1 MKKSF
6 LIILCSFFLASPFY
20 SCRETKD
27 AAEETGEAVEEGV
40 EEVGENT
47 GISGDDDL

>member
-1 MKKSF
+1 MKKYLF
-6 LIILCSFFLASPFY
+6 LIFFSFALSSPLI
-20 SCRETKD
+20 SCRETQE

-47 GISGDDDL
+47 GVGGTDDM

>member
-1 MKKSF
+1 MKKYFF
-6 LIILCSFFLASPFY
+6 LILFSFALSTSLI
-20 SCRETKD
+20 SCRETQD

-47 GISGDDDL
+47 GLGGDDDM

>member
-1 MKKSF
+1 MKKTLLILFLSF
-6 LIILCSFFLASPFY
+6 SLSTLFV
-20 SCRETKD
+20 SCRETQE

-47 GISGDDDL
+47 GIEGNDDM

>member
-1 MKKSF
+1 MKKYIF
-6 LIILCSFFLASPFY
+6 LIFFSFALSSSFV
-20 SCRETKD
+20 SCRETQE

-47 GISGDDDL
+47 GIEGNDDM

>member
-1 MKKSF
+1 MKKYIF
-6 LIILCSFFLASPFY
+6 LIFFSFALSTSLV
-20 SCRETKD
+20 SCRETQD

-47 GISGDDDL
+47 GVGGTDDM

>member
-1 MKKSF
+1 MKRYFLLFFFSF
-6 LIILCSFFLASPFY
+6 LLSTSFI
-20 SCRETKD
+20 SCRETQE

-47 GISGDDDL
+47 GVDGDDDL